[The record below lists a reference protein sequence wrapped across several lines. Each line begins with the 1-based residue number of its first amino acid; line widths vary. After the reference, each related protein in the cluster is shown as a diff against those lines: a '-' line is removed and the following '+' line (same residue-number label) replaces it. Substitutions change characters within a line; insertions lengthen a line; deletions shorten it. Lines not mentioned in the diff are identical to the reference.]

1 MNETKWKEYKLFIN
15 FSYFKARMQMQV
27 EGASLALVGHPSSNG
42 VTMKVPYGLDIL
54 LHWLASP
61 LIFSYWVG

>member
-1 MNETKWKEYKLFIN
+1 
-15 FSYFKARMQMQV
+15 MQMQV
-27 EGASLALVGHPSSNG
+27 EGASLAVVGHPSSNG

-61 LIFSYWVG
+61 LIFSY